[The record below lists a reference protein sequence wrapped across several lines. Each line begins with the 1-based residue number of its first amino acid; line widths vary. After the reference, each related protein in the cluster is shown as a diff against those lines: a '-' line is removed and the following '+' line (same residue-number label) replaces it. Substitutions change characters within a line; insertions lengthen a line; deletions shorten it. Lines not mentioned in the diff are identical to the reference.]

1 MSNDIITSSDA
12 ANLTSNLSIYLGLY
26 APSKGKCKA

>member
-1 MSNDIITSSDA
+1 MILLQVLSDA

-26 APSKGKCKA
+26 APSKGKRKA